1 MFSEKEFMSR
11 YFDIKQRLA
20 TEEIQHPLVWPNED
34 WSKLIYGTEDEK
46 TRRMMSELA
55 SDMEDTGG
63 WIVKALFKD
72 YPEDTETVEIAGF
85 GQWKIDFPSQLY
97 AFLKVKR
104 ENLVSDRNAKWI
116 KVRKIRDCCHWQI
129 YKQDAKIRF
138 LFRNIVTQKT
148 VMQEEQ

>member
-1 MFSEKEFMSR
+1 
-11 YFDIKQRLA
+11 
-20 TEEIQHPLVWPNED
+20 
-34 WSKLIYGTEDEK
+34 
-46 TRRMMSELA
+46 
-55 SDMEDTGG
+55 MEDTGG

-72 YPEDTETVEIAGF
+72 FPEDTETVEIAGF

-129 YKQDAKIRF
+129 YKQDAKICF